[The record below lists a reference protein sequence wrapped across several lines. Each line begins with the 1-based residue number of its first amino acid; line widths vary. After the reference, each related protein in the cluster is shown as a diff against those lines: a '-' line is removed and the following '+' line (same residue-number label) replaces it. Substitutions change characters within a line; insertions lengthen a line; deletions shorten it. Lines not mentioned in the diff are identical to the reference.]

1 MKYLVVSDSHGDRQ
15 VLVDLFNH
23 YKGKV
28 DYIFHCGDSELP
40 ADDPVWDGVYVVTG
54 NTDFDSRYKKAQ
66 VVDTEEDIVYL
77 THGHLSSVKMGL
89 MQLDMQAQ
97 EYEATI
103 ALFGHTH
110 QLGCEVNKG
119 RLFLN
124 PGSILQPRGGISV
137 KTYAII
143 ESTTENFQV
152 QYYDRNFEPIED
164 LSFIFNK

>member
-15 VLVDLFNH
+15 ILVDLFNH

-28 DYIFHCGDSELP
+28 DYIFHCGDSELSE
-40 ADDPVWDGVYVVTG
+40 DDSLWQGVYVVTG
-54 NTDFDSRYKKAQ
+54 NMDSDPAYQKIQ
-66 VVDTEEDIVYL
+66 VVDTQEDVVYL
-77 THGHLSSVKMGL
+77 THGHLSGVKMGL
-89 MQLDMQAQ
+89 TQLDMQAQ
-97 EYEATI
+97 EHQATI

-124 PGSILQPRGGISV
+124 PGSILQPRGSV
-137 KTYAII
+137 PIKTYAII
-143 ESTTENFQV
+143 ESTNESFQV

-164 LSFIFNK
+164 LSFVFNK

>member
-1 MKYLVVSDSHGDRQ
+1 MRYLVVSDNHGDQ
-15 VLVDLFNH
+15 QILVDLFHH

-40 ADDPVWDGVYVVTG
+40 ADDPIWEDVYVVTG
-54 NTDFDSRYKKAQ
+54 NTDSDSRYKKAQ
-66 VVDTEEDIVYL
+66 VVNTGEDIIYL

-89 MQLDMQAQ
+89 TRLDMQAQ
-97 EYEATI
+97 EHEATI

-110 QLGCEVNKG
+110 QLGCEYNKG

-124 PGSILQPRGGISV
+124 PGSILQPRGGVPI

-143 ESTTENFQV
+143 ESTAETFQV

-164 LSFIFNK
+164 LSLIFNK